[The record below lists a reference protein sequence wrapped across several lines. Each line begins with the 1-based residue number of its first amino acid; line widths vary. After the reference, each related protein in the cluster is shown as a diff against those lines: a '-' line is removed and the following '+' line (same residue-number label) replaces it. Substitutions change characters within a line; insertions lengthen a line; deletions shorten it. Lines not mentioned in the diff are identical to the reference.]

1 MAFHKFTSWKEILD
15 FQVINTLTES
25 SKSIYKAKET
35 DHSYSGKRQDSILT
49 YNSVMNYEVE
59 PLWAS
64 PSSGSCPASYELV
77 AGSDYFPGKVRLT
90 HCLMQ
95 RKQNTIFFLCIFVII
110 SCGIS
115 WHRQFSSV
123 DFHFGCVLSVIAK
136 TFSIYGWN
144 TLMS

>member
-1 MAFHKFTSWKEILD
+1 
-15 FQVINTLTES
+15 
-25 SKSIYKAKET
+25 
-35 DHSYSGKRQDSILT
+35 
-49 YNSVMNYEVE
+49 MNYEVE

-95 RKQNTIFFLCIFVII
+95 RKQNIIFSLCIFVII
-110 SCGIS
+110 SSGIS
-115 WHRQFSSV
+115 WHRQFSRV
-123 DFHFGCVLSVIAK
+123 DFYFGCVLSVIAK
-136 TFSIYGWN
+136 TFSIYEWN